1 MDFERGIEA
10 EELELEIAGFDV
22 TCLVWDQDDV
32 EAAVRNLVLFP
43 QFETHFRNAFDLI
56 NTATS
61 FWLEEGSYAPCAESI
76 TRNLYYLRDAI
87 YDHASYAEAGS
98 LPRVIRGLLRASHS
112 AADSQLVATYALV
125 LATQALET
133 LANWLFDLELTTYG
147 IDADLIEHLKHDSPR
162 QYLALIEKERDRSSG
177 NEIRAREEFA
187 TLLGEANQALLMAS
201 LYRQVEQMDVF
212 KKGFNT
218 SSLMHRI
225 LDDALSTKATRRG
238 QEAGNGNRDP
248 SSAKTLL
255 IVFSL
260 MVGFFAP
267 TPGKSQRLRP
277 VKLCR
282 SLKAVTAWWERGH
295 TKSRRIFILAAG
307 VAQMALSRSNSFHSA
322 KRTMPGRDAV
332 QIQSQAAVRAVSL
345 LGVFLSAWRNSA
357 SSGSSK
363 CGCC

>member
-1 MDFERGIEA
+1 MDFERGINA

-22 TCLVWDQDDV
+22 TCLMWDQDDV
-32 EAAVRNLVLFP
+32 EAAVRSLVLFP
-43 QFETHFRNAFDLI
+43 QFNEHFKDAFDLI

-61 FWLEEGSYAPCAESI
+61 FWLEEGSYAPCAESV
-76 TRNLYYLRDAI
+76 TKTLYRLRDPI
-87 YDHASYAEAGS
+87 SEHASYAEAGS

-147 IDADLIEHLKHDSPR
+147 IDADLIEQLKHDSPR

-218 SSLMHRI
+218 SSLMHRV

-238 QEAGNGNRDP
+238 QEAGNGNRNP
-248 SSAKTLL
+248 NSAIQTSAMDRRAKIKAAAEQIISGRKSEKRSLTDAELTNLLFDQAGNGTKKTIREHLTAL
-255 IVFSL
+255 
-260 MVGFFAP
+260 G
-267 TPGKSQRLRP
+267 LRP
-277 VKLCR
+277 
-282 SLKAVTAWWERGH
+282 LK
-295 TKSRRIFILAAG
+295 
-307 VAQMALSRSNSFHSA
+307 
-322 KRTMPGRDAV
+322 
-332 QIQSQAAVRAVSL
+332 
-345 LGVFLSAWRNSA
+345 
-357 SSGSSK
+357 
-363 CGCC
+363 